1 MSSMTRLTASKA
13 QEEFADTLD
22 RVVREG
28 ERVVVR
34 KGKRDV
40 AAIVPVEDLELIEAI
55 EDHLDHKAARK
66 AVAEAEA
73 KGEKPIPL
81 EEARKLIEL

>member
-1 MSSMTRLTASKA
+1 MTRLTASKA

-55 EDHLDHKAARK
+55 EDHLDYKAARE

-81 EEARKLIEL
+81 EEARRLIEL

>member
-1 MSSMTRLTASKA
+1 MLLMTRLTASKA

-22 RVVREG
+22 RVIEG

-40 AAIVPVEDLELIEAI
+40 AAIVPMEDLELIEAI
-55 EDHLDHKAARK
+55 
-66 AVAEAEA
+66 
-73 KGEKPIPL
+73 
-81 EEARKLIEL
+81 

>member
-1 MSSMTRLTASKA
+1 MPLMTRLTASKA

-22 RVVREG
+22 RVVEG

-40 AAIVPVEDLELIEAI
+40 AAIVPMEDLELIEAI
-55 EDHLDHKAARK
+55 EDYLDHKAARE
-66 AVAEAEA
+66 AMADAEA